1 MPRTGMFCPRA
12 LPICVDGREN
22 PRFVALDARLA
33 IGRENAC
40 GGGAAARLKFPP
52 SIEVRVGRTLAK
64 PPPSGVARLNWFGET
79 LIRFR
84 PTGIEFTSV
93 LRETAVNPPGA
104 CRLA

>member
-1 MPRTGMFCPRA
+1 MFPRLVPFASWP
-12 LPICVDGREN
+12 P
-22 PRFVALDARLA
+22 

-40 GGGAAARLKFPP
+40 GGEAAARLKFPP

-64 PPPSGVARLNWFGET
+64 PPRSGVARLSSFGET

-84 PTGIEFTSV
+84 ATDIEFTSV

-104 CRLA
+104 WRLA